1 MKRTWLTF
9 QALFCASCRWH
20 VFPEIFSAAIIA
32 QGRASYCGQNTS
44 CEEWFPWDHVVHG
57 VYNISTKA
65 LMETMQ
71 NISMASK
78 QWLNSV
84 MHNVWKTPT
93 KMRWETM
100 SLNNLSHIVGQV
112 FFGLH
117 RCFFVRSHYARSKTA
132 SRSTPK
138 SEPHHALLAPQEVV
152 LCLAQAGIV
161 IETMHSQSLRSR
173 MGAAGLPRSLNIA
186 EQNITV
192 GETQQHSLTWTGINS
207 LT

>member
-1 MKRTWLTF
+1 
-9 QALFCASCRWH
+9 
-20 VFPEIFSAAIIA
+20 
-32 QGRASYCGQNTS
+32 
-44 CEEWFPWDHVVHG
+44 
-57 VYNISTKA
+57 
-65 LMETMQ
+65 
-71 NISMASK
+71 
-78 QWLNSV
+78 
-84 MHNVWKTPT
+84 
-93 KMRWETM
+93 M

-192 GETQQHSLTWTGINS
+192 GETQQHSLT
-207 LT
+207 